1 MRRFEGIL
9 VKFVIIQFIF
19 LIVAQLV
26 MMNGQVSPYLSKVI
40 QYEGVTKDTY
50 TKIVET
56 FNQ

>member
-1 MRRFEGIL
+1 MKRFESIL
-9 VKFVIIQFIF
+9 VKLVIIQFIF
-19 LIVAQLV
+19 LIVAQFV

>member
-1 MRRFEGIL
+1 MKRFEGIL